1 MLNSANVMATIMINA
16 KANILRTLHT
26 PYSVCYK
33 KFFFYFTTKRPFV
46 KIDLENGV
54 KVSKL
59 SNKAISC

>member
-1 MLNSANVMATIMINA
+1 MINA